1 MVLHLG
7 QQNRVTFAQILQ
19 SPSLGHQIQA
29 FGGAS
34 GENDFFPAVGV
45 KVFGDALTGALVGF
59 GSAVA
64 EFVDAAVDVGVVALV
79 VGADGVDDDLRF
91 LATGGVVEIYE
102 GMTVNG
108 LLEDGEIVTEL
119 GPVDR
124 CLSCLRALTHHIM
137 PN

>member
-1 MVLHLG
+1 MRFLKGATARVAVVLHLG
-7 QQNRVTFAQILQ
+7 QQIVSPSRDSQ

-45 KVFGDALTGALVGF
+45 KVFGDALTGALIGF

-91 LATGGVVEIYE
+91 GY
-102 GMTVNG
+102 
-108 LLEDGEIVTEL
+108 
-119 GPVDR
+119 
-124 CLSCLRALTHHIM
+124 
-137 PN
+137 